1 MNLDLLFYIL
11 CAVAAVLYVWKE
23 VLDYQAVKSNR
34 EFRENTLARLE
45 KLERHVEFLE
55 SQRRRL

>member
-23 VLDYQAVKSNR
+23 ILDYLAVKSER
-34 EFRENTLARLE
+34 EFREKTLARLE